1 MGGDD
6 AMTVAAIDIGT
17 NSVRLLIT
25 DGAGRELERAMQI
38 TRLGQGV
45 DLTGSLDPEA
55 IARTVAVL
63 AHYRDRHVHPQVARV
78 RATATSAARDASN
91 SSAFFDSAERALG
104 VRPELL
110 PGDEEARLS
119 FAGAVSGL
127 DLTTG
132 PFLVIDLGGGSTE
145 FVLGSDAP
153 EALVSLNVGCV
164 RMAERHLAA
173 DPPASEQLQ
182 ACLADASREL
192 VAVKSAMDVRRASR
206 TIGLA
211 GTVTALAA
219 LQLGLDHYDA
229 ARTHHTTLSRAQVE
243 QLFARLSAA
252 NLEGRRRMLAE
263 PKRADV
269 IVGGA
274 AVLVAIMRELEIPE
288 LLVSES
294 DILDG
299 LAASLRSRAPTQ

>member
-1 MGGDD
+1 MN
-6 AMTVAAIDIGT
+6 VAAIDIGT

-25 DGAGRELERAMQI
+25 DGAGREVERAMQI

-45 DLTGSLDPEA
+45 DVTGSLHPDA
-55 IARTVAVL
+55 ITRTIAVL
-63 AHYRDRHVHPQVARV
+63 SHYGARLAHHQVAHV
-78 RATATSAARDASN
+78 RAAATSAARDAAN
-91 SSAFFDSAERALG
+91 SVTFFDSAQRALG

-119 FAGAVSGL
+119 FRGATAGL
-127 DLTTG
+127 DIATG
-132 PFLVIDLGGGSTE
+132 PFLVIDIGGGSTE

-164 RMAERHLAA
+164 RMTERHLTA
-173 DPPASEQLQ
+173 DPPASEQLR
-182 ACLADASREL
+182 ACLADVSREL
-192 VAVKSAMDVRRASR
+192 LAVKSSIDVQRARR

-219 LQLGLDHYDA
+219 LELGLDHYEA
-229 ARTHHTTLSRAQVE
+229 ARTHHSSLSLTQVE
-243 QLFARLSAA
+243 ELFARLSTAT
-252 NLEGRRRMLAE
+252 LESRRAMLAE

-274 AVLVAIMRELEIPE
+274 AVLVTIMRELDIPE

-299 LAASLRSRAPTQ
+299 LAASLR